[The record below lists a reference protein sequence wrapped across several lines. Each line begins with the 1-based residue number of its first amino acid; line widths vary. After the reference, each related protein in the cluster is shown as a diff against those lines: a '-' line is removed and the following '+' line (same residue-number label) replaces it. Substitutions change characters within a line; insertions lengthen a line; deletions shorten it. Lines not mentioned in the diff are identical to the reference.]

1 MNRSAPLG
9 WVRGSAGSLAVL
21 LGVLWAWEGFTSAE
35 PVPAEGPT
43 PVELTVVGGPELNP
57 NAQGRA
63 SPVLVRVFDLAA
75 AKTFES
81 ADYEAL
87 FEHPGDV
94 LKHDLIAQEEFVLR
108 PGDIQQ
114 HDRSLQPQV
123 QALGVAAGF
132 RDLEHAVWRLT
143 VPIRRGRRNFLL
155 IDLDRDR
162 IRLVTVDPGHPQ

>member
-21 LGVLWAWEGFTSAE
+21 LGVLWAWERFTSAE

-114 HDRSLQPQV
+114 RNRSLQPQV
-123 QALGVAAGF
+123 RALGVAAGF
-132 RDLEHAVWRLT
+132 RDLEHAVWHLA
-143 VPIRRGRRNFLL
+143 VPVKPGQRNFLL

-162 IRLVTVDPGHPQ
+162 IRLETVDPGQS